1 VPGVTTVRDVAD
13 WDGQGLPPVAAERVR
28 RAAAGGPW
36 TSLLTAPAAAGL
48 EVAGFDPVG
57 EVMGSIVMQVG
68 WSGYRGCGTWGNS
81 GMFGG
86 WSTTV
91 TSSAGGYV
99 GYAPYVAA
107 LNHGYETAMGRMLE
121 EAVTIGAD
129 GVVGISLKADNLD
142 ARAREFVAL
151 GTAVRSRGPTRPRRP
166 FSTGLPAQDVA
177 KLVGAGWMPTDL
189 VFGLSVAIRHDDW
202 QTQRQASWGAGNVEV
217 AGYTELVN
225 HVRADARS
233 LFARHVQA
241 AGAEGAIVS
250 TMGLRVFSIEP
261 SENHRDHV
269 AEAHVFG
276 TALVQFRPTHAAR
289 HRALTYLPLR

>member
-1 VPGVTTVRDVAD
+1 MTTVRDVAD

-68 WSGYRGCGTWGNS
+68 WAGYRGCGTWGNS

-86 WSTTV
+86 WSTTI
-91 TSSAGGYV
+91 TSSAGGFV
-99 GYAPYVAA
+99 GYGPYVAA

-121 EAVTIGAD
+121 EAVRIGAD
-129 GVVGISLKADNLD
+129 GVVGVSLKADNLD

-151 GTAVRSRGPTRPRRP
+151 GTAVRSRGGTRPRRP
-166 FSTGLPAQDVA
+166 FSTGLAAQDVA

-202 QTQRQASWGAGNVEV
+202 RTQRQASWGAGNIEV
-217 AGYTELVN
+217 TGYTELVN

-276 TALVQFRPTHAAR
+276 TSLVQFRPTPAAH